1 LYYEEAESMSAKIIV
16 DLAMF
21 DHEFFMPLIINAIK
35 NILSR
40 DDLNMISIYSSK
52 MSILFLYDYVFK
64 EEKQYIS
71 EFVQILKLLLEA
83 VEKLGISENL
93 DILELVLR
101 SFIYMEQD
109 ALDLPQVESIVEDA
123 TELILQNLNSMSTSL
138 EENTSD
144 QS

>member
-1 LYYEEAESMSAKIIV
+1 MSAKIIV

-21 DHEFFMPLIINAIK
+21 DHEFFMPLIINSIK

-83 VEKLGISENL
+83 VEKLGIAENL

-123 TELILQNLNSMSTSL
+123 TELILQNLDSMSTSL

>member
-1 LYYEEAESMSAKIIV
+1 
-16 DLAMF
+16 
-21 DHEFFMPLIINAIK
+21 
-35 NILSR
+35 
-40 DDLNMISIYSSK
+40 
-52 MSILFLYDYVFK
+52 
-64 EEKQYIS
+64 
-71 EFVQILKLLLEA
+71 LKLLLEA

>member
-1 LYYEEAESMSAKIIV
+1 MSAKIIV

>member
-1 LYYEEAESMSAKIIV
+1 MSAKIIV

-83 VEKLGISENL
+83 VEKLGIAENL

-123 TELILQNLNSMSTSL
+123 TELILQNLDSMSTSL